1 MILLI
6 VSIENRHLVRQV
18 DGQLNQSSHIT
29 LFIIPWC
36 LMQELMLAMTDNLI
50 GITFTRLTFGL
61 PLSRLGKAQA
71 KFGSALAAPSVQSCG
86 KS

>member
-36 LMQELMLAMTDNLI
+36 LMQELMLAMTDNSNADNL
-50 GITFTRLTFGL
+50 R
-61 PLSRLGKAQA
+61 
-71 KFGSALAAPSVQSCG
+71 
-86 KS
+86 